1 MLAPRFA
8 MTVRSSAGAV
18 SRGRIA
24 SPYRLA
30 NGSYSPKPST
40 QITTSKFSTSYSRL
54 TTKEPKKDSSKSPED
69 PIPMGS
75 IFKDLAI
82 SRTAK
87 IVILIAL
94 SIYGTMETIFYYNW
108 FRRWW
113 SGDEDNQSRSK
124 A

>member
-1 MLAPRFA
+1 MLATRFA
-8 MTVRSSAGAV
+8 VAVRSSAGAV
-18 SRGRIA
+18 SRGRIT
-24 SPYRLA
+24 SHKLT
-30 NGSYSPKPST
+30 NGLYAPKPST
-40 QITTSKFSTSYSRL
+40 QITTSKLSTSCSRL
-54 TTKEPKKDSSKSPED
+54 TAKDPKKDPSKSPED

-94 SIYGTMETIFYYNW
+94 SIYGTMEAIFYYNW

-113 SGDEDNQSRSK
+113 TGGDDNQSGSK